1 MKCPIC
7 GDTLTPSKK
16 NPDYMLCHSC
26 RKKFRLPKKHTT
38 APVKTTPVRTEPV
51 SSDED
56 NDDDDIYFVTNA
68 YNESTTNISI
78 NQLYIYFYEYL
89 VNGSVT
95 SMSSNLRNAISAMA
109 SSVISRYTNSTFQ
122 TWLELNEFG
131 TVTFT
136 NNDKLSFTYDDYI
149 NSLKTT
155 IDGYDEVTTFKG
167 WFDKEWK

>member
-1 MKCPIC
+1 MKRMKI
-7 GDTLTPSKK
+7 T
-16 NPDYMLCHSC
+16 MMMI
-26 RKKFRLPKKHTT
+26 F
-38 APVKTTPVRTEPV
+38 
-51 SSDED
+51 
-56 NDDDDIYFVTNA
+56 IFVTNA

-122 TWLELNEFG
+122 TWLELNELG